1 MVDHTAPS
9 GARRIDMKEA
19 AFIKEVFGKILDL
32 NNRNDGVL
40 YTPSVSL
47 YARKKYTFLMSCYLE
62 HAEFGITRSV
72 QLFREDTKSFFED
85 INLVS
90 KGLIIEMDEMRGRLA
105 PTPKTPTPKTPT
117 PETDTPDIET
127 IIDPSPSTTRSTP

>member
-1 MVDHTAPS
+1 
-9 GARRIDMKEA
+9 MKEA
-19 AFIKEVFGKILDL
+19 AFIKEIFGKVLDL

-105 PTPKTPTPKTPT
+105 PTPKTPTPKP
-117 PETDTPDIET
+117 DTPDIET

>member
-1 MVDHTAPS
+1 
-9 GARRIDMKEA
+9 MKEA
-19 AFIKEVFGKILDL
+19 AFIKEIFGKVLDL

-90 KGLIIEMDEMRGRLA
+90 KGIIIEMDEMRGRLA
-105 PTPKTPTPKTPT
+105 PTPDTPTPDKPTPETPTPKP
-117 PETDTPDIET
+117 DTPDIET